1 MDLFS
6 NLLILYFI
14 VFQDDSGRLMNEL
27 RDEIARLRD
36 KLAASNLTD
45 GNSKEDVAQMQVST
59 SNEE

>member
-1 MDLFS
+1 MVP
-6 NLLILYFI
+6 LIQWFCVSLYL
-14 VFQDDSGRLMNEL
+14 QDDSGRLMNEL

-59 SNEE
+59 IK